1 MVLLVRHGLT
11 ATTGGVLTG
20 WTPGIP
26 LDDRGRGQAAA
37 LASRLAP
44 VRLDAIITSPLE
56 RCAQTAAAI
65 AGAVGLPVS
74 EDARLGECRYGDW
87 TGKPLKKLA
96 KEPLWRVVQAHP
108 SAMRFPG
115 PDGESMLDMQHRAV
129 SALRDWNARLGPD
142 AMYLVCSHGDV
153 IKSLLADAL
162 GMHLDMLQRISVDPC
177 SLSAVRYT
185 PLRPFVLRMNDTGG
199 EVDYLKRPEAKQ
211 PRASARGESDAAVG
225 GGAGSAVLS
234 GGTGG

>member
-44 VRLDAIITSPLE
+44 VRLDAIISSPLE
-56 RCAQTAAAI
+56 RCAQTADAI
-65 AGAVGLPVS
+65 ARAAGLPVRQD
-74 EDARLGECRYGDW
+74 ERLGECRYGDW

-108 SAMRFPG
+108 SAVRFPG
-115 PDGESMLDMQHRAV
+115 PDGESMLDMQHRAI
-129 SALRDWNARLGPD
+129 SAVRDWNAQLGAQ
-142 AMYLVCSHGDV
+142 AMYLICSHGDV
-153 IKSLLADAL
+153 IKALLADAL
-162 GMHLDMLQRISVDPC
+162 GMHLDMLQRINVDPC

-199 EVDYLKRPEAKQ
+199 GVDYLKRPETK
-211 PRASARGESDAAVG
+211 PSRAGLGESDAAVG
-225 GGAGSAVLS
+225 GGAGSAVL
-234 GGTGG
+234 GAGTGG